1 MHLASL
7 MAGVFVYVEKSRSD
21 FHWLVA
27 TIKAAAA
34 AACVYSTITSE
45 SQTAIFLHDM
55 IQFIKSRA
63 PAERRLFSIRP
74 ASSSR
79 SEHVQRK
86 RAAHLVACDVT
97 R

>member
-1 MHLASL
+1 
-7 MAGVFVYVEKSRSD
+7 MAGVFVDVEKSRSD

-27 TIKAAAA
+27 TIKAAA

-63 PAERRLFSIRP
+63 PAERADYFQLDLLP
-74 ASSSR
+74 HQGR
-79 SEHVQRK
+79 SMCNVNVLHTWLH
-86 RAAHLVACDVT
+86 AT
-97 R
+97 